1 MSYVHAIPV
10 RNAAGLLLAAVAL
23 AGAPALACWIARKTR
38 SKSCSCK
45 SYPDRASRSSTHPA
59 GSCSSTGKNPA
70 PRSRRAEE
78 NDPMRLRT
86 AVIGMIA
93 LAALAGCGGYTA
105 SGPYGG
111 GGGGGGYGGGG
122 AGGDGGPVG
131 SVTVGTNGQIVFI
144 SAHNSTANPAV

>member
-86 AVIGMIA
+86 AVVGRIA
-93 LAALAGCGGYTA
+93 RGGLAGGGGDA
-105 SGPYGG
+105 APGRGGGG
-111 GGGGGGYGGGG
+111 GGGGGGY
-122 AGGDGGPVG
+122 
-131 SVTVGTNGQIVFI
+131 
-144 SAHNSTANPAV
+144 